1 MGRWMY
7 VVLGL
12 IINVILGTVYA
23 YSLFRPPLEK
33 LWGISATES
42 GLPYTIFLAL
52 IWVGMPLGAKL
63 MRKYGSPR
71 KPMIIGGVLTGIG
84 YILAGFSPNIWF
96 LTFAYGIVAGL
107 GVWTVYGC
115 PIATSTRWFPDKTG
129 LAVGLT
135 VGGFGLSAFITG
147 PVIKTLI
154 ASVGPLSTFLY
165 LGVAYLVLLILLSL
179 PYKFPPEGYSP
190 APSAT
195 QAKPGTTQPTQ
206 AQVIEIPLSEASK
219 TIQFWALYVAFAVGS
234 LAGLLA
240 IGTSAPVAKEVG
252 VSSGLVTAA
261 IQIFA
266 VCNFIGRPL
275 FGWLTDKITSKG
287 TTMLS
292 HTLIFLASLLLYM
305 TRNTAGFIIGYMLL
319 WLNLGGWLAIAPTS
333 VRRFFG
339 VKYAADIYGVV
350 ISAYGVGAIVGGL
363 LSGRMK
369 DITGSYINSMPVVAA
384 LAVVGFL
391 CAFAMKPLTKKS

>member
-7 VVLGL
+7 VILGL

-23 YSLFRPPLEK
+23 FSLFRPPLEK
-33 LWGISATES
+33 LWGISATQS
-42 GLPYTIFLAL
+42 GFPYMIFLAL
-52 IWVGMPLGAKL
+52 IWIGMPLGAKL

-71 KPMIIGGVLTGIG
+71 VPMIIGGVLTGVG
-84 YILAGFSPNIWF
+84 YILSGFATNIWF
-96 LTFAYGIVAGL
+96 LTFTYGVIAGL

-129 LAVGLT
+129 IAVGLT

-147 PVIKTLI
+147 PVIKGLI
-154 ASVGPLSTFLY
+154 GSVGPLNTFLY
-165 LGVAYLVLLILLSL
+165 LGIAYLILLVILSL
-179 PYKFPPEGYSP
+179 PYKFPPEGYTVAA
-190 APSAT
+190 AP
-195 QAKPGTTQPTQ
+195 KPGQ
-206 AQVIEIPLSEASK
+206 AAAPAAVAVEIPLSEASK
-219 TIQFWALYVAFAVGS
+219 TIQFWALYVAFFAGS

-252 VSSGLVTAA
+252 VPAETITLA
-261 IQIFA
+261 IQVFA
-266 VCNFIGRPL
+266 ICNFAGRPL

-287 TTMLS
+287 ASMLS
-292 HTLIFLASLLLYM
+292 HALIFIASLFLYT
-305 TRNTAGFIIGYMLL
+305 TRNVPAFIISYMVL

-350 ISAYGVGAIVGGL
+350 ISAYGVGAIVGTI
-363 LSGRMK
+363 LSGRIK
-369 DITGSYINSMPVVAA
+369 DITGSYINSFPIVAA

-391 CAFAMKPLTKKS
+391 CSFAMKPLAKKD

>member
-1 MGRWMY
+1 MNRWMY

-23 YSLFRPPLEK
+23 FSLFRPPLEK
-33 LWGISATES
+33 MWGISATES
-42 GLPYTIFLAL
+42 GLPYMVFLAL

-63 MRKYGSPR
+63 MRKYGSP
-71 KPMIIGGVLTGIG
+71 KPPMIIGAVLTGIG

-96 LTFAYGIVAGL
+96 LTLAYGIIAGT
-107 GVWTVYGC
+107 GVWIVYGC

-129 LAVGLT
+129 IAVGLT

-147 PVIKTLI
+147 PVIKGLI
-154 ASVGPLSTFLY
+154 GAVGPLNTFLY
-165 LGVAYLVLLILLSL
+165 LGIAYLVLLIILSL

-190 APSAT
+190 APSTSQQQKAT
-195 QAKPGTTQPTQ
+195 TPSAT
-206 AQVIEIPLSEASK
+206 VVEIPLSEASK
-219 TIQFWALYVAFAVGS
+219 TIQFWALYIAFVAGS

-252 VSSGLVTAA
+252 VPSEMVTMA

-266 VCNFIGRPL
+266 LCNFAGRPL
-275 FGWLTDKITSKG
+275 FGWLTDKLGSKG
-287 TTMLS
+287 ATMLS
-292 HTLIFLASLLLYM
+292 HTLIFLASIFLYT
-305 TRNTAGFIIGYMLL
+305 TRNTVAFIISYMIL

-350 ISAYGVGAIVGGL
+350 ISAYGVGAIVGTL
-363 LSGRMK
+363 VSGKIK
-369 DITGSYINSMPVVAA
+369 DITGSYINSFPIVAA
-384 LAVVGFL
+384 LAILGFL
-391 CAFAMKPLTKKS
+391 CAFGMKPLAKKEA